1 MALRSP
7 LPLTVVTMSV
17 GSLLSSSRKILPIFS
32 AFSAN
37 FSSSKIYNDDKK
49 NSRKK
54 RKFRRENKLPA
65 TRLILDSSK
74 HRERLILSNLLFR
87 FSSSTQ
93 KEPVVEPGHF
103 EVRKS
108 PSRVTRMHFF
118 PQKKLKTF
126 FCTKQRPLTPFHRQ
140 NKTNKAVRLS
150 RLSDMGVGK
159 FLCSRGRDR

>member
-1 MALRSP
+1 MTMALRSP

-37 FSSSKIYNDDKK
+37 LSSSKTYTDDKK

-54 RKFRRENKLPA
+54 KFRRENKLLA

-74 HRERLILSNLLFR
+74 HRERLLLSNLLFR
-87 FSSSTQ
+87 FSSSTE
-93 KEPVVEPGHF
+93 KEPVVAPGHF

-108 PSRVTRMHFF
+108 PSQVTRMQFF
-118 PQKKLKTF
+118 PQKKLTTF
-126 FCTKQRPLTPFHRQ
+126 FCRPQNTSRQRRFTVKIKQIKR
-140 NKTNKAVRLS
+140 
-150 RLSDMGVGK
+150 SDMVNMQG
-159 FLCSRGRDR
+159 